1 MKVGIGK
8 DKKDRNA
15 KQAEYSLG
23 KENPGA
29 RNLYTVTWKLAGEQ
43 TSRVKMEIY
52 LITAAEGNLEIP
64 V

>member
-29 RNLYTVTWKLAGEQ
+29 RNLYTV
-43 TSRVKMEIY
+43 M
-52 LITAAEGNLEIP
+52 
-64 V
+64 

>member
-29 RNLYTVTWKLAGEQ
+29 RNLYTVT
-43 TSRVKMEIY
+43 
-52 LITAAEGNLEIP
+52 
-64 V
+64 